1 MCDLKLVG
9 APVFFFPTCSS
20 KKDWQQQVHILPWS
34 QSTSSSAQRSGSLF
48 SQRSS
53 ESEISSVMLNLEQRT
68 FPLFSNFEL
77 SLKPNRV
84 DGASRGLHLPCISKQ
99 LSPPP
104 QKKKNLEY
112 HSIIQMT
119 FKCSQSEP
127 IVWDFHFPASFTVKK
142 EKP

>member
-1 MCDLKLVG
+1 MVPLG
-9 APVFFFPTCSS
+9 VFICLAF
-20 KKDWQQQVHILPWS
+20 Q
-34 QSTSSSAQRSGSLF
+34 SSS
-48 SQRSS
+48 
-53 ESEISSVMLNLEQRT
+53 
-68 FPLFSNFEL
+68 P
-77 SLKPNRV
+77 
-84 DGASRGLHLPCISKQ
+84 
-99 LSPPP
+99 PPP